1 MLSLFL
7 ITAGAIAA
15 TLVPAAPSQVTTEQ
29 RQPLWWQG
37 NDFRWVC
44 GGVIGP
50 VSSLDSAQAAHLSS
64 HSEGELMNTRTVSID
79 RIRGRHLASLGPVF
93 KLSLRAGS
101 IGAYLVRFGLKRFPT
116 HRSRS
121 HFGSRNCR
129 DHGRI
134 R

>member
-1 MLSLFL
+1 
-7 ITAGAIAA
+7 
-15 TLVPAAPSQVTTEQ
+15 
-29 RQPLWWQG
+29 
-37 NDFRWVC
+37 
-44 GGVIGP
+44 
-50 VSSLDSAQAAHLSS
+50 
-64 HSEGELMNTRTVSID
+64 MNTRTVSID

-93 KLSLRAGS
+93 KLSCVLGVLVLSRALR
-101 IGAYLVRFGLKRFPT
+101 LKRFPT